1 MIVCTGIFRKEGD
14 MTFILNTDPLS
25 DDFEA
30 EGNRKKRNAVLD
42 DRLLWPDGVV
52 PYEIHNYFNGECMVQ
67 VLCPMHMH
75 WPAV

>member
-1 MIVCTGIFRKEGD
+1 

-42 DRLLWPDGVV
+42 TRKLWPDGVV
-52 PYEIHNYFNGECMVQ
+52 PYEISSHFDGECMAQ
-67 VLCPMHMH
+67 ALCPMHMH
-75 WPAV
+75 WPSD